1 MPFFKTTLELHRWLL
16 CEAPENK
23 DDVWWGKLIVGT
35 STLMFVL
42 VIISGIIAWWP
53 KKLRG
58 LSKQM
63 RIHTGRGV
71 KRLRFD
77 VYTIGGA
84 YVSVFLLAITFT
96 GLTQSFE
103 WYRNGFYSIFGVK
116 SESKN
121 QVVPSSSQSKPASE
135 NIAQLPASVRSEEQK
150 EFVVVPESSSVW
162 QTVYSEVKRR
172 QPDAA
177 SISINEEE
185 ASARFGSLGNGRA
198 SNTYAYDAETGM
210 VRDVEYYTE
219 AKLKQKVKGWV
230 YSVYTGSWG
239 GYLTRV
245 LQFLAALLGAFLPC
259 TGYYL
264 WMKRSIKKSRK

>member
-1 MPFFKTTLELHRWLL
+1 M
-16 CEAPENK
+16 
-23 DDVWWGKLIVGT
+23 
-35 STLMFVL
+35 
-42 VIISGIIAWWP
+42 
-53 KKLRG
+53 
-58 LSKQM
+58 
-63 RIHTGRGV
+63 
-71 KRLRFD
+71 
-77 VYTIGGA
+77 
-84 YVSVFLLAITFT
+84 
-96 GLTQSFE
+96 
-103 WYRNGFYSIFGVK
+103 
-116 SESKN
+116 
-121 QVVPSSSQSKPASE
+121 
-135 NIAQLPASVRSEEQK
+135 
-150 EFVVVPESSSVW
+150 VPESSSVW

-210 VRDVEYYTE
+210 VTDVEYYTE

-245 LQFLAALLGAFLPC
+245 LQFLAALLDAFLPC